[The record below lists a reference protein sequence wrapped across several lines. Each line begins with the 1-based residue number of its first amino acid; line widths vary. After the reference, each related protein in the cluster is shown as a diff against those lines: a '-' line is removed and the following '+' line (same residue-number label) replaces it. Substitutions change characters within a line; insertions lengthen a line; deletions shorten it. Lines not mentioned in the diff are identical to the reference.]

1 MSENKLSLDD
11 FKRWKVPELKKYLRD
26 RGLKTTGTKEELT
39 ALAYGAEQCSAPLK
53 ATAKQEELDKAE
65 QYRSLLHCRG
75 QQLPD
80 PFDIDE
86 KYWDGEELGI
96 TKWPPIYQLQIAE
109 FILSGK
115 DGTTLG
121 KRLLSDYK
129 EGKAYSYFDAKWL
142 KEIFYH
148 EISPTHDLCF
158 LKSTSTPSQKIGNVP
173 HRIWVCVDK
182 KTGSIESAYCT
193 CFAG

>member
-11 FKRWKVPELKKYLRD
+11 FKRWKVPELKNICEI
-26 RGLKTTGTKEELT
+26 GILKQLEQRKNTG
-39 ALAYGAEQCSAPLK
+39 LAYGAEQCSAPLK
-53 ATAKQEELDKAE
+53 ATAKQEELDMTE
-65 QYRSLLHCRG
+65 QYRSLLHC
-75 QQLPD
+75 LPD

-86 KYWDGEELGI
+86 KYWDGEERGI

-115 DGTTLG
+115 DGMTLG

-148 EISPTHDLCF
+148 DISPTHDLCF

-173 HRIWVCVDK
+173 HRIWVCVGK

-193 CFAG
+193 CLAG